1 MITNGDDCYWINLHG
16 LGRTVTTS
24 RVFLSILEEFSS
36 QLQTAQ
42 RYPTNYCIESFEGKV
57 WLKMWPRLRKKI
69 VISGWTSYFPP
80 LVMTDLTGSG
90 QLFKNSSLFHPRG
103 GPWTHHP
110 WGRCGPG
117 AHWQGRRCPPAESES
132 TTATTTP
139 AAVVDLG
146 KRRPG
151 RSSSILTLG
160 CRFQSVRG
168 GWRWRGGRTSSITRR
183 GTTPSPSAVGSKTH
197 LSSLSTWQQR
207 RDTPAVLNYHQK
219 LQIDHLVT
227 VLNTLTWQMRPWFSS
242 S

>member
-1 MITNGDDCYWINLHG
+1 MIAIEEL
-16 LGRTVTTS
+16 TS
-24 RVFLSILEEFSS
+24 TGWVEQWQQAEGFLSILEEFSS

-42 RYPTNYCIESFEGKV
+42 RYPTNYCIESFERKV
-57 WLKMWPRLRKKI
+57 WLKMWPRLRKNCHQWLDKLLSA
-69 VISGWTSYFPP
+69 VSHDGLDWQWTTLQKLFPLP
-80 LVMTDLTGSG
+80 
-90 QLFKNSSLFHPRG
+90 SSWRAMNAPSLRG
-103 GPWTHHP
+103 
-110 WGRCGPG
+110 CGPG

-139 AAVVDLG
+139 AAVVDLR

-207 RDTPAVLNYHQK
+207 RDTPAVLNYHQ
-219 LQIDHLVT
+219 
-227 VLNTLTWQMRPWFSS
+227 SS
-242 S
+242 KFII